1 MFFRRLTTRPLHNE
15 PAAEEGVSG
24 VQDLPIS
31 AVFHHVGITVSNL
44 ERSVKWYREVF
55 GLEPAFALE
64 VGGEGAGRT
73 LRLPPHIHRTV
84 VMPIGNFAIELLE
97 FEPTRGGPNQM
108 RQDDV
113 GYVYICFAVD
123 DIEEVYQRLTALG
136 HDFHTEPLYAGEE
149 GQIAGSKFCVM
160 RDPDGK
166 TIEFVQCGPGM
177 QIPGLHAAAA
187 RKDVDL
193 KNPQVFS

>member
-1 MFFRRLTTRPLHNE
+1 M
-15 PAAEEGVSG
+15 A
-24 VQDLPIS
+24 IS

-84 VMPIGNFAIELLE
+84 VMPIGDFAIELLE

-136 HDFHTEPLYAGEE
+136 HDFHTEPLDAGEE

-177 QIPGLHAAAA
+177 QSAGLHRAAA

-193 KNPQVFS
+193 KNPQVFG

>member
-1 MFFRRLTTRPLHNE
+1 MLIQAT
-15 PAAEEGVSG
+15 
-24 VQDLPIS
+24 
-31 AVFHHVGITVSNL
+31 FHHVGITVTNL
-44 ERSVKWYREVF
+44 ERSVAWYREVF

-64 VGGEGAGRT
+64 VSGPGAERN

-97 FEPTRGGPNQM
+97 FEPSRRPMDQ

-113 GYVYICFAVD
+113 GYVYLCFAVD
-123 DIEEVYQRLTALG
+123 DIDAVYTRLRAAGL
-136 HDFHTEPLYAGEE
+136 DFHTEPVYAGDE
-149 GQIAGSKFCVM
+149 GQIAGSRFCIM

-177 QIPGLHAAAA
+177 QIAALHEAANKKA
-187 RKDVDL
+187 VDL
-193 KNPQVFS
+193 KRPQLFVG